1 MYKTI
6 ILLTSLT
13 LLIGCSQK
21 ELKKNIKSEIVDVR
35 DQNKTIK
42 RDVITTETT
51 EFIPEHI
58 RLSHIE
64 VVPH

>member
-21 ELKKNIKSEIVDVR
+21 EIKKNIKSEIVDIR

>member
-1 MYKTI
+1 MYKII

-21 ELKKNIKSEIVDVR
+21 EIKKNIKSEIVGVR

-42 RDVITTETT
+42 RDAITTETT